1 MAARPAKAQPPDRRR
16 ELIAATVRA
25 IAEHGFAESTVERI
39 CAAAGV
45 SRGLISHYFD
55 GKDALL
61 LETFRQLTD
70 ELATETVRAARE
82 SGGDPVARLRAAAAV
97 SFRPPV
103 FDDAKMSV
111 WLAFWSEART
121 TPALRALYRDLY
133 REYRAS
139 LTRLMAEA
147 ARARGVALDAHRAAT
162 ALIALMDGLWLELTL
177 DPEAFSSTEAE
188 AACLDYIDSLFPTT
202 DHSNASESMSDVS

>member
-1 MAARPAKAQPPDRRR
+1 MAARPAKTETPDRRR
-16 ELIAATVRA
+16 DLIAATVKS

-55 GKDALL
+55 GKSDLL

-70 ELATETVRAARE
+70 ELAAESIRAARD
-82 SGGDPVARLRAAAAV
+82 SGGDPVARLHAAASV

-121 TPALRALYRDLY
+121 TPALQALYRDLY
-133 REYRAS
+133 RDYRAS

-147 ARARGVALDAHRAAT
+147 ARAHGVALDAHRAAT

-177 DPEAFSSTEAE
+177 DAEAFSPREAE
-188 AACLDYIDSLFPTT
+188 AACLAYIDGLFP
-202 DHSNASESMSDVS
+202 AAERAGG